1 MTRPV
6 VREYRAKFGTVA
18 GYRVPQ
24 DPCPIC
30 GRRIALHEHCACCH
44 ILIGKGHIADALV
57 LGEYPLRSTG
67 GQIKGTAIGMICS
80 GCAKVSG
87 LERTLEEALPEA
99 MWPPQAGVLMPA
111 RSR

>member
-6 VREYRAKFGTVA
+6 VREYRAKFGTVD

-30 GRRIALHEHCACCH
+30 GRRLAQHQRCASCT

-57 LGEYPLRSTG
+57 LGEYPLRKTS
-67 GQIKGTAIGMICS
+67 GQIIGSAIGLICG

-99 MWPPQAGVLMPA
+99 MWPPQAVVLMPA
-111 RSR
+111 RAR